1 MMQPAR
7 SAADVAAAR
16 RNAAAAGV
24 ALDIRAAPACEVYPD
39 HWVPMQV
46 AKAMGTQWNVSGGGV
61 PIGLRYEALSLVFEM
76 LEVPR
81 LERPGVFEVLQV
93 LESEMKS
100 ILRERKH

>member
-24 ALDIRAAPACEVYPD
+24 ALEIRAADPCEVYPD

-46 AKAMGTQWNVSGGGV
+46 AQAMGTQWNVSAAGV
-61 PIGLRYEALSLVFEM
+61 PIGWRYEALPLVFQM

-81 LERPGVFEVLQV
+81 SERPGVFEELQV

-100 ILRERKH
+100 ILRERKS